1 MLAETLG
8 DGADTL
14 TADLG
19 RSNSLHFLQCRRR
32 SRRSAR
38 LRDGLKVIFPL
49 CPSVVTD
56 AHPCLIP
63 HRFQPLEPEQCVR
76 SKSDELPF
84 LCARLAGALAEDL
97 QQGFVVLH
105 HSGAVGINVTVCCS
119 VEHVAVAVGSPQA
132 RSFCFGFKVRND

>member
-76 SKSDELPF
+76 FKSDELHF
-84 LCARLAGALAEDL
+84 LCARLADDLAEDF
-97 QQGFVVLH
+97 QQGCIVFDH
-105 HSGAVGINVTVCCS
+105 RGPVGVNVTLSCS